1 MAFLFYSIPTPK
13 VKTKGENGNVP
24 ELGVSCNANAIRC
37 FGSPHIHPSPSPPF
51 PSLPPSLPL
60 SHPPSPLC
68 KSPVKCFEI
77 SVVLMDTNNI
87 EVISEVLGAGGN
99 AQEESVINKSLWPE
113 YLEMLIQCRWR
124 WSISI
129 PCSFFNFYSLSLY
142 SIKWFCN
149 WKYLL
154 MFLKSQSFILPLCER
169 CLYILF

>member
-1 MAFLFYSIPTPK
+1 MQMQSVALGLPTFIPPL
-13 VKTKGENGNVP
+13 P
-24 ELGVSCNANAIRC
+24 
-37 FGSPHIHPSPSPPF
+37 PPF

-129 PCSFFNFYSLSLY
+129 PCSFFNFYSLSSY

-154 MFLKSQSFILPLCER
+154 CSLNPRALYFLYVRDVFIFYFK
-169 CLYILF
+169 LYSYFATLK